1 MIVARYI
8 RTLLEIT
15 RILLKEKKKKSISSM

>member
-15 RILLKEKKKKSISSM
+15 GILLKEKKRESISSI